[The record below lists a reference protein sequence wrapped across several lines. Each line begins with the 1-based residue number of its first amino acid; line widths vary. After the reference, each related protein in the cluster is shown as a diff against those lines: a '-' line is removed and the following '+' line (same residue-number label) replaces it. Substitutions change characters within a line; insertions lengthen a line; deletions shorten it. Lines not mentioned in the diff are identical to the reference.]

1 MSPFKPI
8 IHSVMVPSRLSREV
22 RRSTHG
28 SLRWSQYNE
37 QGVLTETG
45 IEQEQDSETKIWKTH
60 ALRSGDL
67 GFKVGECVYHYVI
80 IWHLPDLSSDLLMHT

>member
-8 IHSVMVPSRLSREV
+8 IQSVIVPSKLSREV

-28 SLRWSQYNE
+28 SLRWSQYNDR
-37 QGVLTETG
+37 GVLTETG
-45 IEQEQDSETKIWKTH
+45 VEQEQDSEMKIWKTH

-67 GFKVGECVYHYVI
+67 GFKVGECVHHYVI
-80 IWHLPDLSSDLLMHT
+80 MWHFPSLSFGLLMHL